1 MSREEPCRKT
11 KKLFGDGYYCHSIS
25 CDGTCVM
32 NFADNCQ
39 CVPDEKYSFD
49 MSSMWEDDASDS
61 PALFDT
67 DESPQGF
74 WSGDPPAPGHF
85 GDRPAPGPFDPTS
98 PSARSFD
105 TDPWGTLPFDDEKHE
120 NYSSSSDSPALF
132 DTDPM
137 EDDDDDELDY
147 SRVRRVEA
155 HRSTMG
161 DPEPWEAVASPPMR
175 FSAPSLFKRADS
187 EEVKSYGGSF
197 GDPEFRLVRPAPK
210 ICDNWNHRSGC
221 EHLWQVPISDRI
233 LNLGPNLSN
242 VITPLWPR
250 IGPTSGEED
259 CLFATMEFLG
269 IWSLEEAQLEYN
281 VNEQNFQT
289 DGDVLNL
296 LNRVYPQYH
305 HFRRWISWS
314 RGDYQ
319 NIDSA
324 SRVSKLENRHGSIL
338 NPFFKML
345 SRGYMTYAGMERDG
359 DVGHAAILGKQMND
373 EPFLID
379 RQKVDHYIIGMP
391 QIVQYFYWQG
401 ITSLSYI
408 MRTKK

>member
-67 DESPQGF
+67 D
-74 WSGDPPAPGHF
+74 
-85 GDRPAPGPFDPTS
+85 
-98 PSARSFD
+98 
-105 TDPWGTLPFDDEKHE
+105 
-120 NYSSSSDSPALF
+120 
-132 DTDPM
+132 PM
-137 EDDDDDELDY
+137 EDDDDDMLDY

-161 DPEPWEAVASPPMR
+161 DPEPWEAAASPPMR

-281 VNEQNFQT
+281 VNQQNFQT
-289 DGDVLNL
+289 DVDVLNL

-324 SRVSKLENRHGSIL
+324 SRVSKLENRHGSSIL
-338 NPFFKML
+338 NPFFEML